1 MRSFNPK
8 KIRERRMEL
17 KITQTALAKKAKIA
31 RGYLNDIEFGRSVPT
46 VTVLSRIAS
55 ALNVRESYFFSED

>member
-1 MRSFNPK
+1 MRTFNPK

-46 VTVLSRIAS
+46 VTVLSRIAN
-55 ALNVRESYFFSED
+55 ALKIKESYFFED

>member
-17 KITQTALAKKAKIA
+17 KITQTDLAKKANIA

-46 VTVLSRIAS
+46 VAVLSRIAH
-55 ALNVRESYFFSED
+55 ALKVKESYFFED